1 MEDLERLTAN
11 LAKKFEQSFGSEAP
25 STDLDK
31 AMESA
36 MKPEGV

>member
-11 LAKKFEQSFGSEAP
+11 LAKKFEQSFSGETP
-25 STDLDK
+25 SDGLDK
-31 AMESA
+31 AMETA